1 MATCGDPILSAE
13 TCDLP
18 WYRAFSALCA
28 GVGSLAGMIAGA
40 ALGGLSVTVVSAA
53 LAGAGAVIGALVA
66 YCACKL
72 SPQRLAK
79 ISPAGDPQTGL
90 TTATGIIIDIGRSFP
105 IFPWGDG
112 DYLFNI
118 QCVNPGLINTQF
130 DGSAACIRTK
140 DVVQGPRYLHC
151 EITSNVTLYGCAG
164 AIAGAAAAAPIGV
177 GLGIAAGAAVAAA
190 CLATGIFAPLCLAA
204 ALLIAL
210 LVSSAVT
217 GGGALGG
224 GAIGS
229 AAGLAADEVND
240 QVGQADA
247 DVIECGDAVVFSGD
261 WVTDRDHGWNEIHDL
276 KRAMIIGRDFRDCD
290 RLLKMAAAVGTGLM
304 VAPRAGE

>member
-1 MATCGDPILSAE
+1 MASCGDPSQSAE

-18 WYRAFSALCA
+18 WYQAFSALCA
-28 GVGSLAGMIAGA
+28 GVGTLAGIIAGA
-40 ALGGLSVTVVSAA
+40 ALGGLSLTVATAA
-53 LAGAGAVIGALVA
+53 LAGSGAVIGALVA
-66 YCACKL
+66 YCACRM

-79 ISPAGDPQTGL
+79 INPPSDPRTGL
-90 TTATGIIIDIGRSFP
+90 TSAAGIIIDIGRSFP

-118 QCVNPGLINTQF
+118 KCVNPGLLSTQA
-130 DGSAACIRTK
+130 DGTPACIRTK
-140 DVVQGPRYLHC
+140 DVAQGPQYLHC

-164 AIAGAAAAAPIGV
+164 AIAGAAAAAPVGV

-190 CLATGIFAPLCLAA
+190 CLATGIFAPLCLLA

-217 GGGALGG
+217 GAGALAG

-261 WVTDRDHGWNEIHDL
+261 WVTDRDHGWNEVHDL
-276 KRAMIIGRDFRDCD
+276 KRAMIIDRDFQDCD
-290 RLLKMAAAVGTGLM
+290 RLLKTAAAVGTGLM
-304 VAPRAGE
+304 VAPRGAV